1 MKALVCHKLGPIENL
16 RTRTVPDP
24 RVGPGD
30 VLVDI
35 AYAAINYPDTLIVQ
49 GLYQVKPN
57 PPFVPGHECAGVV
70 REVGPGVVNF
80 KPGDRVFVSC
90 GVGGIAEQI
99 CTKHFR
105 VKPVPDG
112 VPLDAAATIS
122 VAYGT
127 ALHGLKDLAQ
137 LQEGE
142 TILVLGASGG
152 TGSAA
157 IEIAKAMG
165 ARVIAAVSTDEKA
178 EYCRQL
184 GADWVVN
191 YDTEDLK
198 QRVEEI
204 TEKQGANVVFDPVG
218 DRYAEPALRSL
229 GFRGRYL
236 VVGFAAGEIPHLPV
250 NLALLSER
258 SIIGVYVA
266 VWAQK
271 RGQEAHAN
279 NLMLANWFKKGLLKP
294 NITARYSL
302 EDAPQ
307 ALLHASSRKVL
318 GKIVV
323 EVDSKLL

>member
-16 RTRTVPDP
+16 RTRTMPDP
-24 RVGPGD
+24 KVGPGD
-30 VLVDI
+30 VLVDV
-35 AYAAINYPDTLIVQ
+35 AYSAINYPDTLIVQ
-49 GLYQVKPN
+49 GLYQVKPQ

-70 REVGPGVVNF
+70 REVGEGTPY

-90 GVGGIAEQI
+90 GTGGIAEQI

-142 TILVLGASGG
+142 TVLVLGASGG

-157 IEIAKAMG
+157 IEIARAMKAV
-165 ARVIAAVSTDEKA
+165 VIAAVSTDEKA

-184 GADWVVN
+184 GADYVIN

-198 QRVEEI
+198 LRVDEI
-204 TEKQGANVVFDPVG
+204 TEKRGANVVFDPVG

-229 GFRGRYL
+229 GFRGRYI
-236 VVGFAAGEIPHLPV
+236 VVGFAAGEIPRLPL

-258 SIIGVYVA
+258 SIIGCYVG

-279 NLMLANWFKKGLLKP
+279 NIMLANWFKKGLLKP

-323 EVDSKLL
+323 EVDSKLQ

>member
-1 MKALVCHKLGPIENL
+1 M
-16 RTRTVPDP
+16 PDP
-24 RVGPGD
+24 KVTPGN

-35 AYAAINYPDTLIVQ
+35 AYAAVNYPDTLIVQ
-49 GLYQVKPN
+49 GLYQVKPQ
-57 PPFVPGHECAGVV
+57 PPFVPGHECSGIV
-70 REVGPGVVNF
+70 REVGEGAPF

-90 GVGGIAEQI
+90 GTGGIAEQI

-105 VKPVPDG
+105 VKLVPDG
-112 VPLDAAATIS
+112 VALDVAATIT

-127 ALHGLKDLAQ
+127 ALHALKDLAQ

-142 TILVLGASGG
+142 TVLVLGASGG

-157 IEIAKAMG
+157 VEIARAMG
-165 ARVIAAVSTDEKA
+165 AKVIAAVSTAEKVK
-178 EYCRQL
+178 YCQQL

-191 YDTEDLK
+191 YDQEDLK
-198 QRVEEI
+198 SRVDEI
-204 TEKQGANVVFDPVG
+204 TQKQGASVVFDPVG

-229 GFRGRYL
+229 GFRGRYI
-236 VVGFAAGEIPHLPV
+236 VVGFAAGEIPRLPV

-258 SIIGVYVA
+258 SIIGCYVGI
-266 VWAQK
+266 WAQK

-279 NLMLANWFKKGLLKP
+279 NLMLTNWLKKGLLKP

-323 EVDSKLL
+323 EVDSKLV

>member
-1 MKALVCHKLGPIENL
+1 M
-16 RTRTVPDP
+16 PDP
-24 RVGPGD
+24 KVGPGD

-49 GLYQVKPN
+49 GLYQVKPQ

-70 REVGPGVVNF
+70 REIGEGVAHF
-80 KPGDRVFVSC
+80 KPGDRVYVSC
-90 GVGGIAEQI
+90 GTGGIAEQI
-99 CTKHFR
+99 SVKHFR
-105 VKPVPDG
+105 VRHVPDG
-112 VPLDAAATIS
+112 VPLDIAATVS

-127 ALHGLKDLAQ
+127 ALHALKDLAE

-142 TILVLGASGG
+142 SVLVLGASGG

-165 ARVIAAVSTDEKA
+165 ATVYAAVSTDEKA

-184 GADWVVN
+184 GADHVIN

-198 QRVEEI
+198 LRIDEL
-204 TEKQGANVVFDPVG
+204 TSKQGVNVVFDPVG

-266 VWAQK
+266 AWAQK
-271 RGQEAHAN
+271 RGQEVLAN
-279 NLMLANWFKKGLLKP
+279 NLILGNWVKKGVIKP

-323 EVDSKLL
+323 EVDSKLR